1 MNLHASAA
9 RAGYTVRYSVVHGFY
24 WPIMCSSFAFGAVFF
39 LSKDYT
45 NSQVG
50 VVLAAAS
57 ILSVLAQPAAASL
70 ADHSQRLGMKKIM
83 LLLSAAG
90 ASLAVLRFFF
100 SDVPVVPAVLYIA
113 ENAAANALAPLINA
127 LGVQVMNAGHT
138 INFGLSRGIGSIT
151 YAVVSFGLG
160 LLLKTAKPDVLPLF
174 SVVFY
179 LALGAAVARFPAD
192 RRARLPAGGEQA
204 KLDRGG
210 FNRVGRL
217 LRGNGLFALLLAAV
231 VCTFCGQSMLS
242 SFLIQIMR
250 RVGGGAE
257 NVGVAGGLA
266 AAIELPAMALF
277 TVLIRKFR
285 SSTLLRVSF
294 SIFVCKALATSLAAS
309 VAGVYAAQI
318 FQFGGYAM
326 FIPAS
331 VYYANEVIPERSL
344 AKGQAALTSAS
355 TFGGVAASL
364 FGGWLLDFSGVGAL
378 LAASVLV
385 SFAGCVMGQ
394 FAVRVPKGSGT
405 AGVK

>member
-1 MNLHASAA
+1 MSSRFSAA
-9 RAGYTVRYSVVHGFY
+9 CEGYTVRYSIVHGFY

-39 LSKDYT
+39 LSKQYT

-50 VVLAAAS
+50 AVLAAAS
-57 ILSVLAQPAAASL
+57 ILSVCAQPAAASF
-70 ADHSQRLGMKKIM
+70 ADRSRKIGMKRFM
-83 LLLSAAG
+83 LVLVAVGAA
-90 ASLAVLRFFF
+90 LAALRLAF
-100 SDVPVVPAVLYIA
+100 SDVPGLSAVLFIL
-113 ENAAANALAPLINA
+113 EQAAVYSLQPLINS
-127 LGVQVMNAGHT
+127 LGVKVMNGGAK
-138 INFGLSRGIGSIT
+138 INFGLSRGVGSIT
-151 YAVVSFGLG
+151 YAAVSFGLG

-179 LALGAAVARFPAD
+179 LGLGVAVARFPAD
-192 RRARLPAGGEQA
+192 RCAGPRPAEGGEQA
-204 KLDRGG
+204 ARLERSGFSRAGG
-210 FNRVGRL
+210 L
-217 LRGNGLFALLLAAV
+217 LKGNGLFALLLAAV
-231 VCTFCGQSMLS
+231 VCTFCGQSMLG

-257 NVGVAGGLA
+257 NVGIASGIA

-277 TVLIRKFR
+277 TVLIRKVR
-285 SSTLLRVSF
+285 SSTVLRVSF
-294 SIFVCKALATSLAAS
+294 AVFVCKALATALAGS

-364 FGGWLLDFSGVGAL
+364 LGGWLLDDAGAGAM
-378 LAASVLV
+378 LAASVLI
-385 SFAGCVMGQ
+385 SSAGCVMGMC
-394 FAVRVPKGSGT
+394 AVRPPRRKT
-405 AGVK
+405 